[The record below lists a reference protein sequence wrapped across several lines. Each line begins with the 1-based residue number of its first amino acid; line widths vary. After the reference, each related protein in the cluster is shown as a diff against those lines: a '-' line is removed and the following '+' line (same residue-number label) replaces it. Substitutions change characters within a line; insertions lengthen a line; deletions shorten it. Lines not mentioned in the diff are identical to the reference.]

1 MLGVWT
7 SPHSIVPLALDAI
20 QESNL
25 NPLALV
31 CSCNV
36 GLERRGP
43 SNAGRKF
50 SASSNQGQSVVCNSF
65 FKLHRVV
72 FPAKSQA
79 EQAKSG
85 ISQCQ
90 ASSLL
95 KPRTPARASA

>member
-7 SPHSIVPLALDAI
+7 SPHSIVLLALDPI

-31 CSCNV
+31 CSFNV

-50 SASSNQGQSVVCNSF
+50 IVSSNQGQSVVCNKFLQAAQSG
-65 FKLHRVV
+65 
-72 FPAKSQA
+72 FPSQ
-79 EQAKSG
+79 ESG
-85 ISQCQ
+85 
-90 ASSLL
+90 
-95 KPRTPARASA
+95 RAGQVRDFAMPGKQPPEAQDTC